1 MKEEILDFLSKR
13 PKVVGA
19 YGYGSGVF
27 KQAGYTEKDN
37 PQLDLMLIVDDL
49 KAWHLENMR
58 LNPKDYSFFGKMYF
72 KLVKNNKLIGKTGVT
87 YLSNIL
93 YKNKIYKYGV
103 IDKDFFIEA
112 LHSWNSFYIPGR
124 FQKNVL
130 EVVSNNEIK
139 NAISE
144 NRENAMFI
152 SLLMSEKK
160 VSLTDIL
167 VKLCNMSYAGDTR
180 MAIAENPHKVVNI
193 VKGSKQEFINIYES
207 IIKKYAQIKD
217 EMITIIPEKLE
228 TKINDIPSS
237 LKEYLL
243 ENNVDIND
251 NKIVEK
257 YVLEYLSNINK
268 KESTYQTI
276 KGLKTNG
283 LVRSIK
289 YAYQKVKKRF
299 RK

>member
-1 MKEEILDFLSKR
+1 MKEEILDFLSAR
-13 PKVVGA
+13 PKVVAA

-27 KQAGYTEKDN
+27 KQSGYTAKDN

-49 KAWHLENMR
+49 KAWHLENMH

-103 IDKDFFIEA
+103 IDKKFFLEA

-130 EVVSNNEIK
+130 EVISNSEIR
-139 NAISE
+139 NAIAE
-144 NRENAMFI
+144 NRENAMLI

-167 VKLCNMSYAGDTR
+167 VKLCNLSYAGDTR
-180 MAIAENPHKVVNI
+180 MAIAENPHKVINI
-193 VKGSKQEFINIYES
+193 VKGSKKEFISIYES
-207 IIKKYAQIKD
+207 IIEKYAKMKD
-217 EMITIIPEKLE
+217 EMITIIPDKLE
-228 TKINDIPSS
+228 NKINDIPAS
-237 LKEYLL
+237 LKDYLL
-243 ENNVDIND
+243 INNVDTSD
-251 NKIVEK
+251 NKLVEK
-257 YVLEYLSNINK
+257 YVLEYLSNINN
-268 KESTYQTI
+268 
-276 KGLKTNG
+276 GKT
-283 LVRSIK
+283 S
-289 YAYQKVKKRF
+289 
-299 RK
+299 RKNY

>member
-49 KAWHLENMR
+49 KSWHLENMH
-58 LNPKDYSFFGKMYF
+58 LNPKDYSFLGKMYF
-72 KLVKNNKLIGKTGVT
+72 KLVKNDKLIGKTGVT
-87 YLSNIL
+87 YLSNIV

-103 IDKDFFIEA
+103 IDKKFFIKA

-193 VKGSKQEFINIYES
+193 VKGSKQEFISIYES
-207 IIKKYAQIKD
+207 IIEKYAKIKD

>member
-49 KAWHLENMR
+49 KSWHLENMH
-58 LNPKDYSFFGKMYF
+58 LNPKDYSFLGKMYF
-72 KLVKNNKLIGKTGVT
+72 KLVKNDKLIGKTGVT
-87 YLSNIL
+87 YLSNIV

-103 IDKDFFIEA
+103 IDKKFFIEA

-193 VKGSKQEFINIYES
+193 VKGSKQEFISIYES
-207 IIKKYAQIKD
+207 IIEKYAKIKD